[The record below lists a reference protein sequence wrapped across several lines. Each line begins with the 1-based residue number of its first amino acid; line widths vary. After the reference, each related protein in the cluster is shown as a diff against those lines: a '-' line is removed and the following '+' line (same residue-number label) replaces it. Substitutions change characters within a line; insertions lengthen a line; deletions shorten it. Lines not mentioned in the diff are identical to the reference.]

1 MSGLAGFIL
10 SGRSRATLVIAAF
23 GALAMV
29 LPPVSIVSGG
39 ALALVALR
47 NTVMTTWSVLL
58 LSLTIC
64 GGFLWLLTGVP
75 QLVLALLALWL
86 PVMLCAS
93 VLRNTTN
100 LALAMLTA
108 GLCAAALVLV
118 MFSMLEDPALMWR
131 TILERMLESPELADD
146 VKQQLAARIDVMSR
160 YMTGAVAAG
169 FMVNIAVCL
178 IIGRVWQARL
188 YNPGGFRAEFLA
200 LRLGKV
206 ATLIFALLVLLA
218 ASLKSELLA
227 GLLLVFLAM
236 YMFQGIAIMHAL
248 MDGKRGSIG
257 WLVIFYAAM
266 VIVWQFMALV
276 AIFGMLDTWVDVRR
290 RWRK

>member
-23 GALAMV
+23 GVLAMM
-29 LPPVSIVSGG
+29 LPPVSIISGS

-58 LSLTIC
+58 LSLAIC
-64 GGFLWLLTGVP
+64 GGFLWLLTGMP

-93 VLRNTTN
+93 VLRNTAS

-118 MFSMLEDPALMWR
+118 MHSTLDNPALMWR
-131 TILERMLESPELADD
+131 TILERMIESPELAED
-146 VKQQLAARIDVMSR
+146 VRQQLVARIDVMSR

-178 IIGRVWQARL
+178 IIGRAWQARL

-200 LRLGKV
+200 LRLGKA
-206 ATLIFALLVLLA
+206 ATLLFALLALLA
-218 ASLKSELLA
+218 GLLQSELLA
-227 GLLLVFLAM
+227 ALLLVFLAL

-248 MDGKRGSIG
+248 VDGKRGGIG
-257 WLVIFYAAM
+257 WLVIFYTAM
-266 VIVWQFMALV
+266 IVVWQFMALV
-276 AIFGMLDTWVDVRR
+276 ALFGMLDTWIDIRR